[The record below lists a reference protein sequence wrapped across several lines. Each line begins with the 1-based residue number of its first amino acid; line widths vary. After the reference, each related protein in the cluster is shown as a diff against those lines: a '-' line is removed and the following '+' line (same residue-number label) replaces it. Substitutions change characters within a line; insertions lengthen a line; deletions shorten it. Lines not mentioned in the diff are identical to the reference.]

1 MAPILKTQEQTLSFR
16 RKFMPKLLFIFCL
29 ILTGCV
35 VIDNYPIATV
45 HKFDLT
51 RDELKNFKHMALQGN
66 LGAANKVA
74 SYYSFVKNNQ
84 IESIKWYSL
93 AADLGSDSAIKNLY
107 SILIDSTDKEN
118 FQVGL
123 HYLNIAAMGGDPDA
137 QYLMGEVYEH
147 SNFIKKDTK
156 EAYQWF
162 LKSAQQ
168 GHLGGAIRC
177 SQLLLEGEG
186 VLKSYD
192 DSYFWA
198 RVSIQRVAH
207 GSALEK
213 KLLDLLLSI
222 EPNLTEY
229 EKRQIEER
237 VNKTKGLP

>member
-1 MAPILKTQEQTLSFR
+1 
-16 RKFMPKLLFIFCL
+16 MPRLLFIFCL

-35 VIDNYPIATV
+35 VTDDYPITTV

-51 RDELKNFKHMALQGN
+51 SEGLKNFKHMALQGN

-107 SILIDSTDKEN
+107 SILIDSTDKKS

-123 HYLNIAAMGGDPDA
+123 YYLNMAAMGGGSEA

-162 LKSAQQ
+162 LKSAKQ

-177 SQLLLEGEG
+177 SELLLEGEG
-186 VLKSYD
+186 VLKNYD
-192 DSYFWA
+192 ESYFWA

-229 EKRQIEER
+229 EKIQVEER
-237 VNKTKGLP
+237 VNKTNGSS